1 MAVRMDCCST
11 SSNKE
16 MKGGILDKD
25 KSGSFKMD
33 KKVILWIIIAI
44 LVVAVIYITFF
55 RGGST
60 GSAVNVVQSAGQV
73 ASSGM
78 VGGC

>member
-1 MAVRMDCCST
+1 MDCCST
-11 SSNKE
+11 SPDKE
-16 MKGGILDKD
+16 MKGGRISDVK
-25 KSGSFKMD
+25 KGNQMD
-33 KKVILWIIIAI
+33 KKIILWIIIAI

-60 GSAVNVVQSAGQV
+60 GSVINAAQSAGQV
-73 ASSGM
+73 ASSGSGM